1 MNRRFIEELSREFV
15 ENSFTNIVGPH
26 TPYADGYYGLKIFG
40 APLVGIGRADDPY
53 WKKLL
58 EPQAVGQH
66 MLLPEQWLENAKSV
80 ICFFLP
86 ANKVSKEANAV
97 ESRRN
102 TVVPE
107 WLFARTDANW
117 VAMSLAFYICE
128 KLEEQ
133 DFKTVVPQNDPR
145 FGIRGDI
152 RQKINELGVGVHKLE
167 GKEDQRIAFPTMS
180 SNWSERHSAYV
191 CGLGTFGMSTNII
204 TKIGTAG
211 RFITIITDWVA
222 DSYDLRNYF
231 GLTDYCI
238 FCGKCAE
245 RCPAGAIDKKYP
257 NCKNQQVCFDYCRV
271 NEYRYVPRYGCGKC
285 QVGIPCRDGI
295 PNAESN

>member
-1 MNRRFIEELSREFV
+1 MDRKLIEKLSSEFV

-26 TPYADGYYGLKIFG
+26 TPFADGYYGLKIFG
-40 APLVGIGRADDPY
+40 APLVGIGKADDPY
-53 WKKLL
+53 WRKLL
-58 EPQAVGQH
+58 EQQAVGEH
-66 MLLPEQWLENAKSV
+66 MLLPEQWLEGAKTV

-97 ESRRN
+97 EEMKN

-128 KLEEQ
+128 ELEEQ
-133 DFKTVVPQNDPR
+133 GFRTVVPQNDSR

-167 GKEDQRIAFPTMS
+167 GKEDQQIAFPTMS

-204 TKIGTAG
+204 TK
-211 RFITIITDWVA
+211 VA
-222 DSYDLRNYF
+222 YKKKFD
-231 GLTDYCI
+231 I
-238 FCGKCAE
+238 E
-245 RCPAGAIDKKYP
+245 R
-257 NCKNQQVCFDYCRV
+257 
-271 NEYRYVPRYGCGKC
+271 E
-285 QVGIPCRDGI
+285 
-295 PNAESN
+295 E